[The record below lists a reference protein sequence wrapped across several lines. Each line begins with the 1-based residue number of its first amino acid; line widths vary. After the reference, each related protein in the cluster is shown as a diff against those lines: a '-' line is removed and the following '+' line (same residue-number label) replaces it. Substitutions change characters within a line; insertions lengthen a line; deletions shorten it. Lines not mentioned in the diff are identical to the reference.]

1 MQKKSIG
8 QFIAALRKANG
19 MTQKQLGERLNVSDK
34 AVSRWE
40 RDECAPDLSL
50 IPVIAEIF
58 SVTSDEILRG
68 ERANPETAKTS
79 ADGGKR
85 DKQVTRL
92 LNDAKTKLS
101 IRSIISAGIAMVGLL
116 AAMICNFGF
125 NRAYIGFIVACI
137 FFLIA
142 VICEAIFVKLAF
154 SSVSTDDF
162 ESEKLSLCKKMFV
175 KCAAITYFVAVCL
188 FCASLPLAF
197 IPWDTY
203 MGVAAPEWF
212 KYGLLCGV
220 IFAVVYAI
228 VMCVIRQIFIKNG
241 KYIFSEKETQRYQQI
256 NSIVK
261 SMPKR
266 CLKIFLPILIVTIA
280 GQTIFNIV
288 VVASDTVFANGTS
301 FNNVEDFKKYI
312 ETPAEGRYHEVDE
325 FSVSYF
331 DEFDHEIT
339 QEETEEAF
347 TEFLY
352 KSDGKTVLTEYLH
365 RNENVVEIHVDYD
378 DNDNILI
385 TTYTR
390 DDLVRSSDI
399 LHLINCC
406 FVILYIIEFVVAVVV
421 CAFKL
426 KKVKK

>member
-175 KCAAITYFVAVCL
+175 KCAAITYFVVVFL

-241 KYIFSEKETQRYQQI
+241 KYIFSEKEAQRYQQI

-280 GQTIFNIV
+280 GQAIFNIV
-288 VVASDTVFANGTS
+288 VVVSDTVFANGTS
-301 FNNVEDFKKYI
+301 FNSVEDFKKYI
-312 ETPAEGRYHEVDE
+312 ETPSEGLYHEVDE
-325 FSVSYF
+325 FAVNYF

-339 QEETEEAF
+339 QEETEGAF
-347 TEFLY
+347 TEILY
-352 KSDGKTVLTEYLH
+352 K
-365 RNENVVEIHVDYD
+365 
-378 DNDNILI
+378 
-385 TTYTR
+385 
-390 DDLVRSSDI
+390 
-399 LHLINCC
+399 
-406 FVILYIIEFVVAVVV
+406 
-421 CAFKL
+421 
-426 KKVKK
+426 